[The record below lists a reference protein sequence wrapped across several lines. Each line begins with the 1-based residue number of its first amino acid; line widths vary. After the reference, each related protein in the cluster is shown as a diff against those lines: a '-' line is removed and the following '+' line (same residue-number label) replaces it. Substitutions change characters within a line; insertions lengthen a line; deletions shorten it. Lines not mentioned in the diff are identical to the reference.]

1 MSTNLI
7 KITKLARRCLG
18 IGGSL
23 AVLFA
28 AVGLATHGCGVR
40 QPKKISLPVGASV
53 ILKPQPLTASAAGK
67 DHPTSNV
74 RLVINLEGKLISEN
88 DDAELWVYEKRGD
101 TTPLHKFSTRDL
113 ASMYKDSKCTSKLV
127 EHLDNALK
135 GDALFCNGAFDL
147 NHAGFFVLKLDGGKK
162 EEEATSFITD
172 YYDAAD
178 DLQSIVL
185 FFS

>member
-1 MSTNLI
+1 MITNLI
-7 KITKLARRCLG
+7 KITKVARRLLG
-18 IGGSL
+18 LGGSL

-28 AVGLATHGCGVR
+28 VVGIAAHGCGVR
-40 QPKKISLPVGASV
+40 QPKKISVPVGASV
-53 ILKPQPLTASAAGK
+53 ILKPQPIMASNTGK
-67 DHPTSNV
+67 ANASSNV

-88 DDAELWVYEKRGD
+88 DDAELWVYERRGD
-101 TTPLHKFSTRDL
+101 TTPLHKFSTREL

-127 EHLDNALK
+127 EHLDNAIK

-147 NHAGFFVLKLDGGKK
+147 NHAGFFVLKLDGGKI

>member
-1 MSTNLI
+1 MSANLI
-7 KITKLARRCLG
+7 KITKLARRFLG

-23 AVLFA
+23 AVIFA
-28 AVGLATHGCGVR
+28 VAGLAAHGCGVR
-40 QPKKISLPVGASV
+40 QPKKISLPVGTSV
-53 ILKPQPLTASAAGK
+53 ILKPQPIMASNTGKANTA
-67 DHPTSNV
+67 SNV

-101 TTPLHKFSTRDL
+101 ANPLHKFSSREL

-135 GDALFCNGAFDL
+135 GDALFCNGTFDL
-147 NHAGFFVLKLDGGKK
+147 NRAGFFLLKLDGGKT

>member
-1 MSTNLI
+1 MSANLI
-7 KITKLARRCLG
+7 KITKLARRLLG

-23 AVLFA
+23 TVLFT
-28 AVGLATHGCGVR
+28 VIGLAAQGCGVR
-40 QPKKISLPVGASV
+40 QPKKLSVPVGASV
-53 ILKPQPLTASAAGK
+53 ILKPQPIMASNTGK
-67 DHPTSNV
+67 TNATSNV
-74 RLVINLEGKLISEN
+74 RLVINLEGKLINEN
-88 DDAELWVYEKRGD
+88 DEAELWVYERRGD
-101 TTPLHKFSTRDL
+101 STPLHKFSTREL

-162 EEEATSFITD
+162 EEEATSFITE

-178 DLQSIVL
+178 DLQSIVI